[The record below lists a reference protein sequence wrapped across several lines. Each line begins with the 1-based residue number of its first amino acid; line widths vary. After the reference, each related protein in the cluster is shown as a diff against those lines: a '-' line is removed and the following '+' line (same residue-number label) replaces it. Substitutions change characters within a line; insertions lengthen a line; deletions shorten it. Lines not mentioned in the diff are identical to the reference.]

1 MKIFSRE
8 EIAAK
13 VLDEIVKGNFSV
25 EIYQNFKV
33 EPGVSICKVVVYLRE
48 DFDALQKG
56 SLDLQKHK
64 PD

>member
-13 VLDEIVKGNFSV
+13 VLDEIAKGNFSV

-33 EPGVSICKVVVYLRE
+33 EPGITICKVVVYLRK
-48 DFDALQKG
+48 DSDVLQKG